1 MNYVFPDPKRYRG
14 FVLTSIGLQKVQ
26 QRIQS
31 LELQTGVHQG
41 ARAIAERVQTI
52 EPDGIHPITV
62 RKILRGDR
70 GVDKRSIERV
80 FAALQLVLAVGDYT
94 HAGLAKGKISADFDR
109 AGVRRHVVSEDSNSI
124 AQTDV
129 TGLMKERSRLRHKIL
144 VDECRLMV
152 VVGASGTGK
161 TELVKQITAEV
172 APAFEYFVWQSLAP
186 APTIDIML
194 AGLLESLLDPL
205 DENRQLPM
213 TVAGSIACLLDRFQ
227 RYRCLLVLD
236 GVESILTDRPVAR
249 DYRRGYE
256 GYQEVFEAIS
266 TRSHLSCSILI
277 SRKQPSGFEYLDDRF
292 VSIIQ
297 LP

>member
-1 MNYVFPDPKRYRG
+1 MNHVFPAPKRYRG
-14 FVLTSIGLQKVQ
+14 FVLTSIGLQKFQ
-26 QRIQS
+26 QRIQA

-41 ARAIAERVQTI
+41 ARSIAERVQTI

-62 RKILRGDR
+62 RKMLRGDR

-94 HAGLAKGKISADFDR
+94 HAGLANGRISALDPVD
-109 AGVRRHVVSEDSNSI
+109 VRGDVVAVDSNLLDR
-124 AQTDV
+124 TDV
-129 TGLMKERSRLRHKIL
+129 AGLMKERSRLRHKIL
-144 VDECRLMV
+144 VDECRLLV
-152 VVGASGTGK
+152 VLGASGTGK
-161 TELVKQITAEV
+161 TALVKQLTAEV
-172 APAFEYFVWQSLAP
+172 APAFEYFIWQSLAP

-213 TVAGSIACLLDRFQ
+213 TVADSIACLLDRFQ

-236 GVESILTDRPVAR
+236 GVESILTDRLVAR

-256 GYQEVFEAIS
+256 GYREVFEAIA

-277 SRKQPSGFEYLDDRF
+277 SREQPSGFEYLDERF